1 MTICIVDSQ
10 SLKQILYQ
18 NDNNDSGFTNTEEPV
33 TILNYPKLG
42 ITDSEECKSDDTLSD
57 KWFTNSIFQAAH
69 I

>member
-57 KWFTNSIFQAAH
+57 K
-69 I
+69 